1 MRNIII
7 DCDPGHDDIIAIMV
21 ALAHPEEFNILGF
34 TTVAGNQT
42 IEKVTDNM
50 LKVREFLKCDR
61 PVARGYGS
69 PLVRPAEPQAQAHGE
84 TGMDGPQL
92 PEAVTKPVDMHA
104 IEFMKQAVMNSETK
118 VTMICIGPL
127 TNMAM
132 FIKTYPHLLDR
143 IDCIAIM
150 GGGINKGNVAT
161 MAEFNI
167 YHDPEAAKIV
177 FDSGVRIVM
186 APLEVCYSGSILM
199 SEIPLF
205 NGKGK
210 ASQLVFDLLD
220 FYKGYAVRNGWDRTA
235 IFDMTPV
242 MYLMHP
248 ELFET
253 EEMKVDIETAG
264 TYCRGMTV
272 CDQRGFPYD
281 GPTKTVLKSVNREE
295 FIRLMFES
303 IAVLDRKLA

>member
-21 ALAHPEEFNILGF
+21 ALAHPEEYNILGF

-50 LKVREFLKCDR
+50 LRVADYLQCDK
-61 PVARGYGS
+61 PVAQGYAS

-84 TGMDGPQL
+84 TGLDGPQL
-92 PEAVTKPVDMHA
+92 PKAVSRTVDLHA
-104 IEFMKQAVMNSETK
+104 IEFMKENIMEHDV
-118 VTMICIGPL
+118 VTMICTGPL

-132 FIKTYPHLLDR
+132 FIKTYPHLLHK

-150 GGGINKGNVAT
+150 GGGIAKGNSLAK
-161 MAEFNI
+161 AEFNI

-177 FDSGVRIVM
+177 FNSGIKIIM
-186 APLEVCYSGSILM
+186 APLEVCYAGGIM
-199 SEIPLF
+199 MTEIPLF

-220 FYKGYAVRNGWDRTA
+220 FYKIYAVRWGWDRTA
-235 IFDMTPV
+235 IFDMIPV
-242 MYLMHP
+242 MYLIHP
-248 ELFET
+248 EIFKT
-253 EEMKVDIETAG
+253 EEMRVDIETSG
-264 TYCRGMTV
+264 EYCRGMTV

-281 GPTKTVLKSVNREE
+281 GPTKTVLVDVDREE
-295 FIRLMFES
+295 FIRLMFEAME
-303 IAVLDRKLA
+303 ILDKRLA